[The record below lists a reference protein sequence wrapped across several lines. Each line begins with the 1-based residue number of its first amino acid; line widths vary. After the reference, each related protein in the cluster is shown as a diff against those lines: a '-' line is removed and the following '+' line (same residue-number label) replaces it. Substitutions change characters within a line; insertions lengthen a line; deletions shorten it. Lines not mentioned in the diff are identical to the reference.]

1 MFGLFPTIHNL
12 HLGSLLFGL
21 CFSILIHLVFL
32 GFGKNLCRSALIIIL
47 LPFLL
52 MAASLVIP
60 QSFITLIV
68 YLFFVCGFF
77 LFFKNSPN
85 LFSSLKTFWKNYS
98 LHEKYFFIFTALYLF
113 SFFMSSTFIDSHG
126 LIQDSLVYHL
136 QGPKE
141 WALYLNGAKFNPNN
155 PIAYTTSYY
164 EYIYYYFF
172 LLLKPIFTFT
182 AKLPDTSYEFS
193 LYTMLLVAQI
203 FSSIIA
209 YVYIPMMIT
218 RLSSSLGIY
227 RFLPIFFVFGVRMIT
242 WTWPLSKN
250 DIYPFLCYLTAV
262 YIVYNHYI
270 KNSANEKILPLL
282 LSFFLIGVGTAAK
295 LTNAHVVLISL
306 LFLLIFYRDLLTS
319 VFKKHGLIKV
329 VIFSGLAI
337 LAGCS
342 IFLLRNFLETGNP
355 FYPTAKF
362 GFPNIYLT
370 DYADRPEL
378 YSEPAGLKNAVDKFF
393 TFFKTHFS
401 LTLLLIAGLF
411 LKVRKISILI
421 FFSFGLMSALTGVMY
436 NYRMTNSLLIL
447 IFIFFVLFFKEFQ
460 KLKINLKHKEV
471 ILSVFVIAFSYIQFE
486 KIIKIPKKY
495 YGEPIH
501 KALERSVEFWPK
513 ILNDN
518 LSNFNN
524 PTHIFSPDEEIFPY
538 FSRFPFISKYDSV
551 EKFRFDYNKFNYEKN

>member
-1 MFGLFPTIHNL
+1 MSNLTSPHYYSVLFAFFA
-12 HLGSLLFGL
+12 SLFFY
-21 CFSILIHLVFL
+21 FSFL
-32 GFGKNLCRSALIIIL
+32 GFGKSIL
-47 LPFLL
+47 RQ
-52 MAASLVIP
+52 SLVITLFP
-60 QSFITLIV
+60 CFLMCTSLILPLFIVQIFSYALFIFG
-68 YLFFVCGFF
+68 LFFFLIQLPSYLQNFFVIFRSYSKAEKFFF
-77 LFFKNSPN
+77 LF
-85 LFSSLKTFWKNYS
+85 TC
-98 LHEKYFFIFTALYLF
+98 LYLF
-113 SFFMSSTFIDSHG
+113 SFFISSTFIDSHG

-182 AKLPDTSYEFS
+182 STRPDTSYEFS

-227 RFLPIFFVFGVRMIT
+227 RFLPIFLVFGVRMIT

-460 KLKINLKHKEV
+460 KLKINLKHKDV

-486 KIIKIPKKY
+486 KIYKIPKKY

-518 LSNFNN
+518 LSNFNSPN
-524 PTHIFSPDEEIFPY
+524 YIFSPDEEIFPY

-551 EKFRFDYNKFNYEKN
+551 EKFRFDYNKVNYEKN